1 MSYVE
6 NRDPQLAQP
15 HGDPNFAHDYERQ
28 TIENSFP
35 KRTMKI
41 LGILQIICGVLV
53 IGLQVCETQMISK
66 MATENCYFDIF
77 AISYRFC
84 LIL

>member
-6 NRDPQLAQP
+6 NRDPQSAQT
-15 HGDPNFAHDYERQ
+15 HDVPNFPKDHEKE

-41 LGILQIICGVLV
+41 LGILQIISGVLV
-53 IGLQVCETQMISK
+53 IGLQVCKTQI
-66 MATENCYFDIF
+66 
-77 AISYRFC
+77 
-84 LIL
+84 

>member
-1 MSYVE
+1 MSFLE

-15 HGDPNFAHDYERQ
+15 HDVPNFEKVDHQ
-28 TIENSFP
+28 KQIIENSFP

-53 IGLQVCETQMISK
+53 IGLQVHMQISNMI
-66 MATENCYFDIF
+66 
-77 AISYRFC
+77 
-84 LIL
+84 